1 MFGHPDAF
9 GLLKSIIDL
18 SASSL
23 SVRDKLDRMLESICA
38 AFQADQCLLMRR
50 DQIVENGFF
59 SRLAA
64 EKRTFWV
71 DEDSSFSEEE
81 FLPPE
86 RDLLRPAFAC
96 IPLHDGTTLQGI
108 FYLGFSRKRKFSP
121 QEIDLLVAIGEE
133 IEEAI
138 QHSHLDQKMEQAAS
152 ELAALREMGKVATST
167 LKLDD
172 LLESIINAG
181 LKILKAKGGVLRI
194 EDKKTKELNVRWS
207 LGDYHHHPLDDKI
220 ARRVFYTQTPL
231 LLNHSGEGTPPF
243 STLCAPL
250 LAEGG
255 VFGTLTF
262 YDKEDD
268 PPKFDRRD
276 FEMLWTVANQMSNAI
291 ENALIHSETSQLAQE
306 NERRVRQL
314 TTLWE
319 LNKALLTTV
328 HLERILQMT
337 LTAITIGDGLGFNRA
352 MLFMVNE
359 KTRSLEGTMAVGPDS
374 AEEAGRIWNT
384 LSRKKGTLVDLVS
397 QMPPI
402 RESDSALSGIVKNIK
417 MPLDGDHCILLRT
430 VLEGRPFNVRSPSD
444 KEEWLQTQCDEL
456 CVLSSEVGCS
466 VGEHLGRRPTAYS
479 FATVPLWGKG
489 KVIGVIL
496 VDNLFNGN
504 PITDENLHFLNM
516 FANQAGLAIENALLY
531 RNLEEVHQEL
541 KTAQSH
547 QIHREKMVALGEM
560 SASVAHE
567 LKNPLVSIGGFAR
580 RLDRSQ
586 GLEGPEKRYA
596 QTIVEEVTR
605 LERILNDLLSYTWD
619 ETIAFKECDIQPIL
633 EESLSMVPGI
643 SDAGGPRIIRE
654 YGEEIPKV
662 MGDAH
667 QLKQAFYSLIT
678 NARDAMGEKG
688 NLFLR
693 VSTFL
698 INDTPF
704 VRVEVEDTGSGI
716 DPEKLHHI
724 FNPFYTTKEA
734 SLGLG
739 LPIVH
744 KIVTSHQ
751 GKIEVENHPGEG
763 INFIITLPAA
773 PEREGKEVDR

>member
-23 SVRDKLDRMLESICA
+23 SVRDKLDRMLASICV
-38 AFQADQCLLMRR
+38 AFEADQCLLMRR
-50 DQIVENGFF
+50 DQIVENGFL

-64 EKRTFWV
+64 ERKTFWV

-86 RDLLRPAFAC
+86 KDLLRPAFAC
-96 IPLHDGTTLQGI
+96 TPLHDGNTFQGI
-108 FYLGFSRKRKFSP
+108 FYLGFSKKRKFSP
-121 QEIDLLVAIGEE
+121 QEIDLLVAMGKE
-133 IEEAI
+133 IEEAL
-138 QHSHLDQKMEQAAS
+138 QHAHLNQKVEQAAS
-152 ELAALREMGKVATST
+152 ELAALQEMGKVATST
-167 LKLDD
+167 LKLED
-172 LLESIINAG
+172 LLESIIKAG

-231 LLNHSGEGTPPF
+231 LLNHSGEEDPPF

-250 LAEGG
+250 FSEGG
-255 VFGTLTF
+255 VYGTLTF
-262 YDKEDD
+262 YDKGDD

-276 FEMLWTVANQMSNAI
+276 FEMLCTVANQMSNAI
-291 ENALIHSETSQLAQE
+291 ENALIHFETSQLAQE

-359 KTRSLEGTMAVGPDS
+359 KTRSLEGTTAVGPDS
-374 AEEAGRIWNT
+374 AEEAGRIWTT

-397 QMPPI
+397 QISPM
-402 RESDSALSGIVKNIK
+402 REGDSALNRIIKTIK

-444 KEEWLQTQCDEL
+444 KEEWLQTQCDEHCL
-456 CVLSSEVGCS
+456 LSSEVGCY

-479 FATVPLWGKG
+479 FGTVPLWGKG

-504 PITDENLHFLNM
+504 PITDEDLYFLNM

-541 KTAQSH
+541 KSAQSH
-547 QIHREKMVALGEM
+547 LIHREKMVALGEM
-560 SASVAHE
+560 SASVAHQ

-580 RLDRSQ
+580 RLDRSPA
-586 GLEGPEKRYA
+586 LEGPEKRYA
-596 QTIVEEVTR
+596 QTIVEEVSR
-605 LERILNDLLSYTWD
+605 LERILNDLLIYTRD
-619 ETIAFKECDIQPIL
+619 ETMTFKDCDIRPIL
-633 EESLSMVPGI
+633 EETLSMVSGI
-643 SDAGGPRIIRE
+643 SDAGGTRIIRE
-654 YGEEIPKV
+654 YGEEVSRV
-662 MGDAH
+662 MGDAD
-667 QLKQAFYSLIT
+667 QLKQAFYNLIT
-678 NARDAMGEKG
+678 NAHDAMEEKG
-688 NLFLR
+688 TLFLR
-693 VSTFL
+693 VSSFSV
-698 INDTPF
+698 DGTPF

-744 KIVTSHQ
+744 KIITSHQ
-751 GKIEVENHPGEG
+751 GKIEVENRPGKG
-763 INFIITLPAA
+763 INFIITLPATQEG
-773 PEREGKEVDR
+773 ERKEVDR

>member
-1 MFGHPDAF
+1 MSGHPDAF
-9 GLLKSIIDL
+9 GLLKTIIDL
-18 SASSL
+18 STSTL
-23 SVRDKLDRMLESICA
+23 SIRDKLDRMLDSICA
-38 AFQADQCLLMRR
+38 GFEADQCLLLRR

-59 SRLAA
+59 SRLAT
-64 EKRTFWV
+64 ERKTFWV
-71 DEDSSFSEEE
+71 DEHSSFSEEE

-86 RDLLRPAFAC
+86 KDLLRPAFAC
-96 IPLHDGTTLQGI
+96 IPLHDGITLQGI
-108 FYLGFSRKRKFSP
+108 FYLGFSGKRRFSP

-138 QHSHLDQKMEQAAS
+138 QHAHLDQKVEQAAS
-152 ELAALREMGKVATST
+152 ELAALQEMGKVATST
-167 LKLDD
+167 LRLEN
-172 LLESIINAG
+172 LLESIIRAG
-181 LKILKAKGGVLRI
+181 LKILRAKGGVLRI

-220 ARRVFYTQTPL
+220 ARRVFYSQTPL
-231 LLNHSGEGTPPF
+231 LLNPSAEESPSF

-250 LAEGG
+250 LSEGG

-268 PPKFDRRD
+268 PPKFDRKD

-291 ENALIHSETSQLAQE
+291 ENALIHFETSQLAEE

-337 LTAITIGDGLGFNRA
+337 LTATTIGDGLGFNRA

-359 KTRSLEGTMAVGPDS
+359 KTHFLEGTMAVGPDS
-374 AEEAGRIWNT
+374 PEEAGKIWSN

-397 QMPPI
+397 QIPPI
-402 RESDSALSGIVKNIK
+402 GEGDSALNKTVKNIK
-417 MPLDGDHCILLRT
+417 IPLDGSHCILLRT
-430 VLEGRPFNVRSPSD
+430 VLEGRPFNVRSPLD
-444 KEEWLQTQCDEL
+444 QEEWLQIQCDEHCL
-456 CVLSSEVGCS
+456 LGSEVGCF
-466 VGEHLGRRPTAYS
+466 VGGHLGRHPTTYS

-496 VDNLFNGN
+496 VDNLYNKN
-504 PITDENLHFLNM
+504 PITEEDLHFLNM

-541 KTAQSH
+541 KSAQSH
-547 QIHREKMVALGEM
+547 LIHREKMVALGEM

-580 RLDRSQ
+580 RLDRSLT
-586 GLEGPEKRYA
+586 LEGPEKRYA
-596 QTIVEEVTR
+596 QTIMEEVSR
-605 LERILNDLLSYTWD
+605 LERILNDLLSYTRD
-619 ETIAFKECDIQPIL
+619 GTMAFEECDIQPIL

-643 SDAGGPRIIRE
+643 LEAGGTRIIRE
-654 YGEEIPKV
+654 YGEGVPRV

-678 NARDAMGEKG
+678 NACDAMEKKGTLSLRISSLSVNG
-688 NLFLR
+688 N
-693 VSTFL
+693 
-698 INDTPF
+698 PF
-704 VRVEVEDTGSGI
+704 IRVEVEDTGNGI

-739 LPIVH
+739 LPTVH
-744 KIVTSHQ
+744 KIVTSHE
-751 GKIEVENHPGEG
+751 GKIEVENHAGKG
-763 INFIITLPAA
+763 VNFIITLPASRK
-773 PEREGKEVDR
+773 REGKEVDR